1 MKTQPWILWAA
12 LLPGLLAA
20 GPMLAAPKSGGEVT
34 IISTGDRQTPGY
46 RVTVQSGGALSSALT
61 PRGQHTPIYR
71 TNTLIAANRQRFF
84 ADLAKAEPV
93 SQLSTGAVT
102 SAGPRGVRGRN
113 GRRGFRQQQQAP
125 GGASRQAPSAY
136 PEIFVRYQGR
146 QSPNLRQANSE
157 PGRVLYQDVKQIL
170 QVLRLPIPNVP

>member
-1 MKTQPWILWAA
+1 MKTQPLILWAA

-20 GPMLAAPKSGGEVT
+20 RPTQAAPKSGGEVT

-46 RVTVQSGGALSSALT
+46 RVTVTAGGALASTLT
-61 PRGQHTPIYR
+61 PRGHHAPIR
-71 TNTLIAANRQRFF
+71 RSDTLIAANRERFF

-93 SQLSTGAVT
+93 SRLSTGAIT

-113 GRRGFRQQQQAP
+113 GRRGFRQQQAP

-136 PEIFVRYQGR
+136 PEVFVRYQGR
-146 QSPNLRQANSE
+146 QSPNLRQASSE